1 MLRQISLALLAF
13 TALPVSHALAQ
24 AIFVPPTVD
33 ISGNWASRTNE
44 DQGPR
49 IPGAELG
56 DYTGLPINAAAR
68 QKALLWDASILSLPE
83 QMAKPHAPQYF
94 MRGPGPNLRII
105 RIDDPVTQTLVG
117 YTLEGF
123 FGRDDRVIW
132 MDGRPHPS
140 ELAEHTWDGFST
152 GEVKGNQ
159 LVVTT
164 THMKYGVIQRNGV
177 PSSPEATMTEHFVR
191 HGNIL
196 MVTSIV
202 YDPAYLEEPFIR
214 TQTWELSSNVVPD
227 PRFLFE
233 VVEEISGHPRDYVP
247 SYPLGTKQ
255 EGFADHWGLP
265 YEATQG
271 GKETIYPEYEIKL
284 RKMLADMPKHPKEAA
299 K

>member
-1 MLRQISLALLAF
+1 
-13 TALPVSHALAQ
+13 
-24 AIFVPPTVD
+24 
-33 ISGNWASRTNE
+33 
-44 DQGPR
+44 
-49 IPGAELG
+49 
-56 DYTGLPINAAAR
+56 
-68 QKALLWDASILSLPE
+68 
-83 QMAKPHAPQYF
+83 
-94 MRGPGPNLRII
+94 MRGPGPNLRIT
-105 RIDDPVTQTLVG
+105 RVDDPVTQTLIG

-159 LVVTT
+159 LIVTT

-177 PSSPEATMTEHFVR
+177 AASSDATMSEHFVR
-191 HGNIL
+191 HGDIL
-196 MVTSIV
+196 ILTSIL

-214 TQTWELSSNVVPD
+214 TSQWELSSNITPD
-227 PRFLFE
+227 NRFLFE

-255 EGFADHWGLP
+255 DGYAKHWGLP
-265 YEATQG
+265 FEATQG
-271 GKETIYPEYEIKL
+271 GKETLYPEYEIKL
-284 RKMLADMPKHPKEAA
+284 KKMLADMPKSQQETA